1 MFSFLKPIYRF
12 FKQKKEKTKENPN
25 HLCSLKIEVNHDSSL
40 NIICYWPDLTNLD
53 ENVIDNVANPYAA
66 LLYLLNGGLL
76 NQDIIKALS
85 NFQENNIEDAYF
97 VNKVLSKWLE
107 LATPKMESKNNNIDP
122 MIRPSS
128 VFKNYT
134 K

>member
-1 MFSFLKPIYRF
+1 MFNFLKSLFCSR
-12 FKQKKEKTKENPN
+12 KKEKTKENY
-25 HLCSLKIEVNHDSSL
+25 LCSLKIELNHDSSI
-40 NIICYWPDLTNLD
+40 NIVCYWPDLTNLD
-53 ENVIDNVANPYAA
+53 EDVIDNVANPYAA
-66 LLYLLNGGLL
+66 LLYLLNGGSL

-85 NFQENNIEDAYF
+85 NFQENNIEDSYF
-97 VNKVLSKWLE
+97 VNKVLTKWLE
-107 LATPKMESKNNNIDP
+107 LATPKIDSKKYNIDP